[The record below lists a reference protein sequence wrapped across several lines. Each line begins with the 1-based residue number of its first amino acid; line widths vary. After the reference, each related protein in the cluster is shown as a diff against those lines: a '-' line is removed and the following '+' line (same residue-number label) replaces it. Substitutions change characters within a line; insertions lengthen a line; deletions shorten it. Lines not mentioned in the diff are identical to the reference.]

1 MQKVRRFRTCSKRC
15 NAHRPSPSLSEGYGY
30 HLFVQAMYVCVCVC
44 ICTHAW
50 VVLLLGVINRPHFNG
65 AKQIITLRLMM
76 ENAGRVE
83 CTYGGRTG
91 KRVYTFDKLFNL
103 ATIEISL
110 RSRTHHGSC
119 TEGRQSSN
127 TRAMRRKKSV
137 SYACCTT
144 KYFNH
149 LCHAIEHEQAR
160 EDSEQ
165 GDEIRCAYILAI
177 SFSFATMEAITDLP
191 QGRYRH

>member
-1 MQKVRRFRTCSKRC
+1 MQKVWRLRTCSKRC
-15 NAHRPSPSLSEGYGY
+15 NVHRPSLSLSGGYGY

-44 ICTHAW
+44 ICTHAC

-119 TEGRQSSN
+119 TGDRQSSN
-127 TRAMRRKKSV
+127 TRALRGKNQFHM
-137 SYACCTT
+137 
-144 KYFNH
+144 
-149 LCHAIEHEQAR
+149 HAAQLN
-160 EDSEQ
+160 
-165 GDEIRCAYILAI
+165 ILTI
-177 SFSFATMEAITDLP
+177 YVMPSNMNRHVRTVNKGT
-191 QGRYRH
+191 RYDVHTF